1 MKKTSAKPVRRS
13 RAAAA
18 DPDEIR
24 PEYDWSKAVR
34 NPYASR
40 YAAGS
45 NIVVLEPDVAALF
58 PNSASVN
65 EALRSLASV
74 MAGRKPKRPTRR
86 TPASCLNG
94 RSRS

>member
-1 MKKTSAKPVRRS
+1 MKKTSAKVTRRNKPD
-13 RAAAA
+13 AT

-24 PEYDWSKAVR
+24 AEYDWSKATR

-40 YAAGS
+40 YAQGS

-74 MAGRKPKRPTRR
+74 IGGTKRKRAVKRR
-86 TPASCLNG
+86 TA
-94 RSRS
+94 

>member
-1 MKKTSAKPVRRS
+1 MKKTSAKPARRP
-13 RAAAA
+13 RASA

-24 PEYDWSKAVR
+24 PEYDWSKATR
-34 NPYASR
+34 NPYAGR
-40 YAAGS
+40 YAQGS

-74 MAGRKPKRPTRR
+74 IGGGKSKRPSRRR
-86 TPASCLNG
+86 TA
-94 RSRS
+94 

>member
-1 MKKTSAKPVRRS
+1 MKKTSAKATRRARPEAS
-13 RAAAA
+13 

-24 PEYDWSKAVR
+24 PDYDWSKATR

-40 YAAGS
+40 YARGS

-74 MAGRKPKRPTRR
+74 IGGTKRKRSTKRR
-86 TPASCLNG
+86 TV
-94 RSRS
+94 

>member
-1 MKKTSAKPVRRS
+1 MKKTSAKSTRESP
-13 RAAAA
+13 A
-18 DPDEIR
+18 DGLDDIR
-24 PEYDWSKAVR
+24 PEYDWTNAVR

-74 MAGRKPKRPTRR
+74 IASRKAKRPSRRR
-86 TPASCLNG
+86 TV
-94 RSRS
+94 

>member
-1 MKKTSAKPVRRS
+1 MKKTSAKPARRH
-13 RAAAA
+13 RAAA

-24 PEYDWSKAVR
+24 PEYDWSKATR

-40 YAAGS
+40 YAQGT

-74 MAGRKPKRPTRR
+74 IGGGKGKRPSRRR
-86 TPASCLNG
+86 TA
-94 RSRS
+94 

>member
-1 MKKTSAKPVRRS
+1 MKKTSAKSARQPRRPVEH
-13 RAAAA
+13 

-24 PEYDWSKAVR
+24 PEYDFSRAVR

-58 PNSASVN
+58 PNSNSVN

-74 MAGRKPKRPTRR
+74 VAGRKGKRPSRRR
-86 TPASCLNG
+86 TA
-94 RSRS
+94 

>member
-1 MKKTSAKPVRRS
+1 MKKTSAKPARRT
-13 RAAAA
+13 RQAAI

-24 PEYDWSKAVR
+24 PEYDFSHATR

-45 NIVVLEPDVAALF
+45 NIVVLAPDVAAVF
-58 PNSASVN
+58 PNAAAVN

-74 MAGRKPKRPTRR
+74 MAGRTRKGPPKRR
-86 TPASCLNG
+86 TA
-94 RSRS
+94 

>member
-1 MKKTSAKPVRRS
+1 MKKTSAKPTREPP
-13 RAAAA
+13 A
-18 DPDEIR
+18 DEVDDIR
-24 PEYDWSKAVR
+24 PEYDWTNAVR

-74 MAGRKPKRPTRR
+74 IANRKPKRPSRRR
-86 TPASCLNG
+86 TA
-94 RSRS
+94 

>member
-1 MKKTSAKPVRRS
+1 MKKTSAKPARRS
-13 RAAAA
+13 RAATER
-18 DPDEIR
+18 DEIR
-24 PEYDWSKAVR
+24 PEYDWSNALR

-65 EALRSLASV
+65 EALRSLATV
-74 MAGRKPKRPTRR
+74 MAGRKTKQPSRR
-86 TPASCLNG
+86 RGA
-94 RSRS
+94 

>member
-1 MKKTSAKPVRRS
+1 MKKTSAKSTRRS
-13 RAAAA
+13 PAE

-24 PEYDWSKAVR
+24 PEYDWTNAVR
-34 NPYASR
+34 NPYASQ

-74 MAGRKPKRPTRR
+74 IASRQTKRPSRRR
-86 TPASCLNG
+86 TA
-94 RSRS
+94 

>member
-1 MKKTSAKPVRRS
+1 MKKTSAKSTHESPN
-13 RAAAA
+13 
-18 DPDEIR
+18 DGPDDIR
-24 PEYDWSKAVR
+24 PEYDWSNAVR

-74 MAGRKPKRPTRR
+74 IASRKAKPPSRRR
-86 TPASCLNG
+86 TA
-94 RSRS
+94 

>member
-1 MKKTSAKPVRRS
+1 MKKTSAKTARRP
-13 RAAAA
+13 RTAV

-24 PEYDWSKAVR
+24 PDYDWSKATR

-40 YAAGS
+40 FAQGS

-74 MAGRKPKRPTRR
+74 IGGGKSKRQSRR
-86 TPASCLNG
+86 RAV
-94 RSRS
+94 

>member
-1 MKKTSAKPVRRS
+1 MKKTSAKPARRA
-13 RAAAA
+13 RA
-18 DPDEIR
+18 DNGDRDEIR
-24 PEYDWSKAVR
+24 PHYDFSKATR

-45 NIVVLEPDVAALF
+45 NIVVLEPDVAAVF

-74 MAGRKPKRPTRR
+74 IAGRKGKRPSRRR
-86 TPASCLNG
+86 TA
-94 RSRS
+94 

>member
-1 MKKTSAKPVRRS
+1 MKKTSAKSTS
-13 RAAAA
+13 RPPAVDA
-18 DPDEIR
+18 DEIR
-24 PEYDWSKAVR
+24 PEYDWTNAVR

-45 NIVVLEPDVAALF
+45 NIVVLEPDVAAIF

-74 MAGRKPKRPTRR
+74 MASRKAKPPSRRR
-86 TPASCLNG
+86 TA
-94 RSRS
+94 

>member
-1 MKKTSAKPVRRS
+1 MKKTSAKSARRPS
-13 RAAAA
+13 TAASE
-18 DPDEIR
+18 EIR

-74 MAGRKPKRPTRR
+74 MAGRKRKRPTRR
-86 TPASCLNG
+86 RTA
-94 RSRS
+94 